1 MKLVR
6 VPLRISLAGGGSDLP
21 SHYEQHGG
29 AVVSLTINKYIY
41 ITAKP
46 NLSLFPHRYRLVY
59 SKVEEC
65 NNRSD
70 IIHPIIRQL
79 VDDYSVGALD
89 LDVMSDIPA
98 GTGMGSSSAF
108 TVGLHHA
115 LGSPQDKHELAE
127 LACET
132 EIVDLKE
139 PIGKQD
145 QYAAAF
151 GGLNY
156 LYFTKERVEVV
167 PISLSHSELQPLI
180 ESMSL
185 FYVGGS
191 RSASVLL
198 SAQSKIDNK
207 IYLSEMAG
215 LANSLWTQLRTG
227 YFDNVG
233 QHIQA
238 SWHLKRQLSPN
249 VSNDRI
255 DAIIGTAIDNGATG
269 GKLLGAGG
277 AGFVLLFCEQSK
289 RGNMFKSLKEFNLTH
304 VPFNIENEGSK
315 ILYES

>member
-1 MKLVR
+1 MRLAR

-29 AVVSLTINKYIY
+29 AVVSFTIDKYIY

-79 VDDYSVGALD
+79 VNDYSVGALD

-115 LGSPQDKHELAE
+115 LGSPRDKHELAE

-132 EIVDLKE
+132 EIGDLKE

-156 LYFTKERVEVV
+156 FGFNKDRTIVK
-167 PISLSHSELQPLI
+167 PIVIPTFQRDELLSSLS
-180 ESMSL
+180 L
-185 FYVGGS
+185 FFIGGS
-191 RSASVLL
+191 RSASQALVEQQHPDNYSLL
-198 SAQSKIDNK
+198 ND
-207 IYLSEMAG
+207 MAD
-215 LANSLWTQLRTG
+215 LAEEASILLTYNCG
-227 YFDNVG
+227 FVG
-233 QHIQA
+233 GF
-238 SWHLKRQLSPN
+238 LKEGWELKKRLSPN
-249 VSNDRI
+249 VSNERI
-255 DAIIGTAIDNGATG
+255 DAIIGTALDNGATG

-277 AGFVLLFCEQSK
+277 AGFVLLFCEPSK
-289 RGNMFKSLKEFNLTH
+289 RDSVFKALKEFNLTH
-304 VPFNIENEGSK
+304 VPFNLDTEGSK
-315 ILYES
+315 ILYEG